1 MWFICCFTSNLN
13 LLTRYLCSVLRPLGV
28 SDLIF
33 NNYSPKWR
41 WIVCNYSPKWRWIGQ
56 DIHRAAFEHTGL
68 FISTE
73 VIITLAYTNQWISEV
88 KNYNLS
94 IFMPYFE
101 ICKQTRIH
109 VSVLLLLWNWDAKCS
124 KIKLY
129 LGKHPHQI
137 SMLSLYWL
145 GWLSLLFLKFNFAQ
159 NFRRLGRHVV
169 NFVCSHTSHEYPR
182 IFLDREPI
190 RARGKHYSMVWYM
203 LMNIL
208 YRAAKRRGGY
218 FSLGTDAETNIICFR
233 ASWKTV
239 HVL

>member
-1 MWFICCFTSNLN
+1 MWFICCFTSNLY

-68 FISTE
+68 FINTE

-109 VSVLLLLWNWDAKCS
+109 VSVTLFASLV
-124 KIKLY
+124 KL
-129 LGKHPHQI
+129 
-137 SMLSLYWL
+137 
-145 GWLSLLFLKFNFAQ
+145 
-159 NFRRLGRHVV
+159 RRKMFKNKTL
-169 NFVCSHTSHEYPR
+169 
-182 IFLDREPI
+182 
-190 RARGKHYSMVWYM
+190 
-203 LMNIL
+203 
-208 YRAAKRRGGY
+208 
-218 FSLGTDAETNIICFR
+218 
-233 ASWKTV
+233 SWKTPRSNFV
-239 HVL
+239 AFFVLIGMAFSFISEI